1 LKRKEIGML
10 FFVIITL
17 IVFLAISLYVG
28 YNGWVWLNS
37 KFMFKYKKSYIAV
50 IFLLSVSFI
59 LGRLL
64 DSKILDTV
72 GGYWMVV
79 IGYSLIVLPIAN
91 ILYFLFKKKGKFQ
104 IGLGVLAFFIVVFCY
119 GSYNAWNTTIRNYE
133 IAIEKHSEMKD
144 LKVLLATDIHVG
156 EDIGTHN
163 LLKLVDIVKEQKPD
177 IVLLAG
183 DILNDNIEPYIAN
196 NISDIMQ
203 EIKAPL
209 GVYAVPGN
217 HDYYGDDVEAL
228 EKEMDKIGIHF
239 LRDEVMDVDNQFYIV
254 GRQDYTEIDRKQ
266 INDLVRDLDH
276 SKPILMLDH
285 QPREIGEAEE
295 SGVDMIVSGHT
306 HRGQL
311 APAHLI
317 TGAMYE
323 NDWGYLNKGQLHSF
337 TSSGL
342 GVWGPAL
349 RIGSQ
354 SEVMLIDVNFK

>member
-1 LKRKEIGML
+1 MFLL
-10 FFVIITL
+10 VIIVTL
-17 IVFLAISLYVG
+17 LVFLAISLYVG

-37 KFMFKYKKSYIAV
+37 KSKFKYKKSYFAV
-50 IFLLSVSFI
+50 ILLLSFSFI

-64 DSKILDTV
+64 ESKILDMI

-79 IGYSLIVLPIAN
+79 VGYSLILLPIAN
-91 ILYFLFKKKGKFQ
+91 ILYFLLKKKGTFQ
-104 IGLGVLAFFIVVFCY
+104 IGLTVLAFFIVIFCY

-133 IAIEKHSEMKD
+133 ITIDKKSEMNG

-163 LLKLVDIVKEQKPD
+163 LLRLVEIVQEQKPD

-183 DILNDNIEPYIAN
+183 DIINDNIEPYIAN
-196 NISDIMQ
+196 NIGDIMK

-239 LRDEVMDVDNQFYIV
+239 LRDEVMTIDDQFYII
-254 GRQDYTEIDRKQ
+254 GRQDHTETDRKQ
-266 INDLVRDLDH
+266 ISDLMRDVDK

-285 QPREIGEAEE
+285 QPRELGEAEK

-311 APAHLI
+311 APANLI
-317 TGAMYE
+317 TAKIYE
-323 NDWGYLNKGQLHSF
+323 NDWGYLKKGQLHSF

-354 SEVMLIDVNFK
+354 SEVMLINVNFK